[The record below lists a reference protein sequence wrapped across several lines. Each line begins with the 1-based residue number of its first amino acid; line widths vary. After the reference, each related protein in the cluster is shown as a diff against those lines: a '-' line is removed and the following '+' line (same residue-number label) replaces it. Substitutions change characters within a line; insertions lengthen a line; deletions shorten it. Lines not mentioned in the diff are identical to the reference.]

1 MEKTKKIN
9 STELLNIINKFDK
22 EYTELSWNG
31 VDIKIRHTLSFSVMM
46 SFVDYVSKLCFS
58 EESGAY
64 LPEVKDF
71 GIKTSI
77 LELYAGIEMPNEIED
92 MYKLVYH
99 SDLVDRVIER
109 INQTQLAEI
118 VNAIEEKIKH
128 IASANVEA
136 ITYQMNDLY
145 NSFANLEKQIGNTFS
160 GVSSDDMAKIAN
172 AISGKDLDETK
183 IVEAYMGHIDE
194 KTNVIPIN
202 KKGK

>member
-9 STELLNIINKFDK
+9 STELLNIINKLDK
-22 EYTELSWNG
+22 EYTKLSWNG
-31 VDIKIRHTLSFSVMM
+31 VDIKIRHTLPFSAMM
-46 SFVDYVSKLCFS
+46 TFVDYVSKLCFS

-77 LELYAGIEMPNEIED
+77 LELYAGIEMPDEIED
-92 MYKLVYH
+92 MHKLVYC
-99 SDLVDRVIER
+99 SDLVNCVVEC
-109 INQTQLAEI
+109 INKTQLSEI
-118 VNAIEEKIKH
+118 ANAIEEKIKH

-145 NSFANLEKQIGNTFS
+145 NSFANLESQISKAFS
-160 GVSSDDMAKIAN
+160 GVSSEDMAKIAE
-172 AISGKDLDETK
+172 AISGNGLDDAK
-183 IVEAYMGHIDE
+183 IIESYMSHSDE
-194 KTNVIPIN
+194 KSNVIPIN